1 MGAEVWPMLHAE
13 RSDFVDYL
21 RTLSPAD
28 WDKPSLVEGW
38 RVKDVVA
45 HLIAG
50 AKSTPPSFLR
60 AMIGAGMSFDT
71 MNAKAI
77 SREVDRTPDEFVA
90 ALESLVATRTKP
102 GTALLGEIIVHGE
115 DVRRA
120 LGPPGTYPTEHLAV
134 VADNY
139 RKAGAPI
146 RGKQRTKALAL
157 TATDTDWSVGD
168 GATVSGPLLELILAM
183 TGRPAGLGALTGD
196 GVPVLAGRQKLS

>member
-21 RTLSPAD
+21 RTLDPAD
-28 WDKPSLVEGW
+28 WDKPSLAEGW

-77 SREVDRTPDEFVA
+77 SREVDRTPDEFVS
-90 ALESLVATRTKP
+90 ALESLVATRTRP
-102 GTALLGEIIVHGE
+102 GKALLGEIIVHGE

-120 LGPPGTYPTEHLAV
+120 LGTPGTYPTEHLTV

-139 RKAGAPI
+139 RRAGAPI
-146 RGKQRTKALAL
+146 RGKQRIKALAL
-157 TATDTDWSVGD
+157 TATDTDWSAGD
-168 GATVSGPLLELILAM
+168 GATVSGPMLALVLAM
-183 TGRPAGLGALTGD
+183 TGRPVGLGELTGD
-196 GVPVLAGRQKLS
+196 GVPVLAEHQKLS

>member
-21 RTLSPAD
+21 RTLAPAD
-28 WDKPSLVEGW
+28 WDKPSQVKGW

-50 AKSTPPSFLR
+50 AKSTPPKFLR

-77 SREVDRTPDEFVA
+77 GREVDRTPDEFVST
-90 ALESLVATRTKP
+90 LESLVATRTRP

-120 LGPPGTYPTEHLAV
+120 LGTPGTYAPEHLAV

-139 RKAGAPI
+139 RRAGAPI
-146 RGKQRTKALAL
+146 RGKQRTKGLAL
-157 TATDTDWSVGD
+157 SATDADWSAGD
-168 GATVSGPLLELILAM
+168 GAPVSGPLLALVLAM
-183 TGRPAGLGALTGD
+183 TGRPDGLSELTGD
-196 GVPVLAGRQKLS
+196 GLPLLTERQAPS